1 MKIVV
6 IVLSLALISDPTHA
20 KSCTERDAE
29 AADLAVDNLDSW
41 EAIQKNYVAYAQC
54 DDSSIAEGNSEAI
67 ARMLVDE
74 WPENAK
80 LQSLINHDSGF
91 EKYVV
96 RHIDATLDADD
107 ADTSQLLNNV
117 FPTEVR
123 HCLISVTTLSGVT
136 GLSPSG

>member
-1 MKIVV
+1 MKVV
-6 IVLSLALISDPTHA
+6 LIVLSLALISGTTHA
-20 KSCTERDAE
+20 KRCTVLYAE

-54 DDSSIAEGNSEAI
+54 DDGSIAEENSEAI
-67 ARMLVDE
+67 ARMLIDK
-74 WPENAK
+74 WQDIAK
-80 LQSLINHDSGF
+80 LQSAINYNSGF
-91 EKYVV
+91 ENYVV

-117 FPTEVR
+117 FPTEAR